1 LFCRV
6 HVGRLSGHEVQEAV
20 ELDEAAGVGV
30 DDRKNAL
37 EVNFT
42 LKRKR
47 RKTEKIK
54 KDILIQLYT
63 FLLS

>member
-42 LKRKR
+42 LKKKKKKKL
-47 RKTEKIK
+47 RKT
-54 KDILIQLYT
+54 Y
-63 FLLS
+63 